1 MKGNKKLHKDSLK
14 ERKARHSQRNSIS
27 KVERHSAD
35 FPGNDREKEDLCPA
49 SLIPESES
57 S

>member
-27 KVERHSAD
+27 KVESHSAD
-35 FPGNDREKEDLCPA
+35 FPGNDCEKEDLCPA